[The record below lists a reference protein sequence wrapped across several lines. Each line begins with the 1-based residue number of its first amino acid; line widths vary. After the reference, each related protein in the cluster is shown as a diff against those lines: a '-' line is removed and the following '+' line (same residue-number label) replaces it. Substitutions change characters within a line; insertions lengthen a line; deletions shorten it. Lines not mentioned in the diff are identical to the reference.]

1 MSLASQPGL
10 RPACSARCRAAC
22 FRNWATTGWR
32 GGSGLHQQKLR
43 KQEASGA
50 QSPPG
55 SPGAVGSAP
64 SSAQLKGRS
73 FGAKSPAPGSVGA
86 SNPLLAQEHG
96 SARPAHSLE
105 VPSERICAGLGTGQ
119 LVAPGPA
126 RQGWRAGQS
135 VGNRHRPGADSTFCE
150 SRAALTEVQW
160 AEGGR

>member
-1 MSLASQPGL
+1 MALLPL
-10 RPACSARCRAAC
+10 
-22 FRNWATTGWR
+22 
-32 GGSGLHQQKLR
+32 L
-43 KQEASGA
+43 
-50 QSPPG
+50 
-55 SPGAVGSAP
+55 
-64 SSAQLKGRS
+64 SAQLKGRS

-119 LVAPGPA
+119 LAAPGPA
-126 RQGWRAGQS
+126 RAGLEGWPQS